1 MLGQEMQGKSVLL
14 DQSVQA
20 PSEITRDKMNVS
32 AILSQPLRQR
42 QAAHQMPASDLL
54 G

>member
-1 MLGQEMQGKSVLL
+1 MLRQEMQEKSVLL

-20 PSEITRDKMNVS
+20 SREITRDKMNVS
-32 AILSQPLRQR
+32 AILPQSLRQC
-42 QAAHQMPASDLL
+42 QTAHQMTASDLL

>member
-1 MLGQEMQGKSVLL
+1 MLRQEMQGKSVLL
-14 DQSVQA
+14 DQSVQT

-32 AILSQPLRQR
+32 AILPQSLCQC
-42 QAAHQMPASDLL
+42 QAAHQMTASDLF